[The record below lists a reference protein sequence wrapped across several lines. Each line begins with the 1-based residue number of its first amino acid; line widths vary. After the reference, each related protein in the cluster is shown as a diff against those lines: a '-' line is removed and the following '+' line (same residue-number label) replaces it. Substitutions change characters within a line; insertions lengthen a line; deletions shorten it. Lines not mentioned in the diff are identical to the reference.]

1 MIYFLIIFLTYVIL
15 DLLNIFPYGIGRI
28 PIEPESSIPGIKY
41 LYAIG
46 FSYIF
51 AIVMSIFTPKRTILW
66 ILAFPPIALIYK
78 IIGSPKTEVY
88 IGDWTLLSLDKASE
102 RYKAFFLFSNL

>member
-1 MIYFLIIFLTYVIL
+1 MIKFNRIITRIKKFHREFGIYFLIIFSRYVIL
-15 DLLNIFPYGIGRI
+15 DILRIFPYGVGRI
-28 PIEPESSIPGIKY
+28 PVEPESLIPGVKY

-51 AIVMSIFTPKRTILW
+51 AIIMSIFNPKRTILW

-78 IIGSPKTEVY
+78 IIKKISKY
-88 IGDWTLLSLDKASE
+88 
-102 RYKAFFLFSNL
+102 YK

>member
-1 MIYFLIIFLTYVIL
+1 MIRFNRIIFKINKFQREFRIYFLIIFLAYVIL
-15 DLLNIFPYGIGRI
+15 DLLNIFPYGAGRI
-28 PIEPESSIPGIKY
+28 PIEPESSIPGVKY

-78 IIGSPKTEVY
+78 IIKKISKY
-88 IGDWTLLSLDKASE
+88 
-102 RYKAFFLFSNL
+102 YK

>member
-1 MIYFLIIFLTYVIL
+1 MIRFNRIMFRINKFQREFRIYFLIIFLAYVIL

-78 IIGSPKTEVY
+78 IIKKISKY
-88 IGDWTLLSLDKASE
+88 
-102 RYKAFFLFSNL
+102 YK

>member
-1 MIYFLIIFLTYVIL
+1 MFRINKFQREFRIYFLIIFLAYVIL
-15 DLLNIFPYGIGRI
+15 DLLNIFPYGVGRI
-28 PIEPESSIPGIKY
+28 PIEPESSIPGVKY

-78 IIGSPKTEVY
+78 IIKKISKY
-88 IGDWTLLSLDKASE
+88 
-102 RYKAFFLFSNL
+102 YK